1 MRSYIVNDS
10 NRKMLEDIHNRLDD
24 YSLVELEAW
33 KKHLG
38 ENLQVG
44 DAEVRK
50 EVHDMLTKEIYRRRH
65 DHS

>member
-1 MRSYIVNDS
+1 VNDS
-10 NRKMLEDIHNRLDD
+10 SRKILEDIHSTLEE
-24 YSLVELEAW
+24 YSLVELELW
-33 KKHLG
+33 KKHLD

-44 DAEVRK
+44 DFEVRK